1 MEKLDTMKR
10 ASVILNQI
18 RQEAQAKDGWV
29 KIKPDSREWDA
40 IFFAEDILSSFS
52 EKISVLSAIVRRI

>member
-1 MEKLDTMKR
+1 MENLDTMKR

-18 RQEAQAKDGWV
+18 RQEAQAKDGWIL
-29 KIKPDSREWDA
+29 IKPDSKEWDA

-52 EKISVLSAIVRRI
+52 EKISLLSAVARRI